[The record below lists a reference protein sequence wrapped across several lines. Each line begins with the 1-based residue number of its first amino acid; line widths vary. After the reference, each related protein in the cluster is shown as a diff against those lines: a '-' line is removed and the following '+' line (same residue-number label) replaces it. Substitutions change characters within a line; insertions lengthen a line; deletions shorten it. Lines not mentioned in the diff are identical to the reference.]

1 MWGVFTMNE
10 RLKKQIEFITEIDK
24 LKNIYRQTYVL
35 GEDRKENDSEHSWHI
50 AILAFLLAEYSNEP
64 IDVLKTIKLVLI
76 HDIVEIDAGDT
87 YYYDDEGYK
96 TKEIREEKASQ
107 RIFGLLPDDQRN
119 EMYELWRE
127 FEDRKTPESK
137 FANVI
142 DHVQPIILNYSKQGI
157 AWQEHNISK
166 NQVLE
171 RNIYMKDD
179 SEDLWNYINEVI
191 NDATKKGWLK

>member
-1 MWGVFTMNE
+1 MNE

-64 IDVLKTIKLVLI
+64 IDILKTIKLVLI

-87 YYYDDEGYK
+87 YYYDDDGYK

-107 RIFGLLPDDQRN
+107 RIFGLLPDDQRS

-157 AWQEHNISK
+157 AWKEHNISK

-171 RNIYMKDD
+171 RNSYMKDG
-179 SEDLWNYINEVI
+179 SEDLWNCINEIV
-191 NDATKKGWLK
+191 NDANKKGWLK